1 MQRQTAKTDGL
12 KMSEDRVR
20 ALQEGGISFWGMVT
34 ASVSEQP
41 TASIDR
47 PCTNTSEVL
56 HTFLLA
62 VDQGELQLFEDVLYR
77 NDISPSRVVLA
88 FDIGNQA
95 PVNTVYSD
103 LKKPVLLKDH
113 PGFQVNSISVTLS
126 STGHIVETKA
136 HIFPKNQSAQNSL

>member
-1 MQRQTAKTDGL
+1 MRKFCASLPIGAVFL
-12 KMSEDRVR
+12 V
-20 ALQEGGISFWGMVT
+20 ISLMVT

-113 PGFQVNSISVTLS
+113 PEFQVNSISVTLS